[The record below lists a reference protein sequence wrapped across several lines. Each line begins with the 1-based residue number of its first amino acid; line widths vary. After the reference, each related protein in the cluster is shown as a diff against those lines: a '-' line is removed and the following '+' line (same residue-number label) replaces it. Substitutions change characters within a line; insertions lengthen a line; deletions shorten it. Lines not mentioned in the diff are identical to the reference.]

1 MIPAI
6 DAQGVVMHTD
16 SGETWRR
23 VAQAGAG
30 GLRRVA
36 GNAWPLL
43 QGTAATA
50 AWVIARRLGDHPD
63 PFFAPIAAVVALN
76 ASRGERGSNAVRLL
90 VGVVVDIV
98 AGELAIGFLGAGYGT
113 LALATFAAMAVAVAL
128 GGARVMVAQ
137 AAAGAILTVAVA
149 DGRAGPQRLV
159 DALVGAGVAL
169 VFTQVLF
176 SPEPVALLRRAG
188 ATALTDLAGGLAL
201 TARALERDDDELAER
216 AMNSLR
222 DLRDRLS
229 ELSRTRRASSRVV
242 RHSVVWRTRMTGVVR
257 ESENAGHLDL
267 LGGSCL
273 LLTRTALAMSPPERR
288 RLAPGVRELAGAIAD
303 LARAPGDRPTQ
314 QRAADRALDLARKA
328 ASSPGQY
335 QPAVTAAAAIQMVAT
350 DVMVFAGV
358 DPGQAVQVLREA
370 PENFRSPTRRQR
382 PEAHSART
390 ADALCDDPR
399 VTAGTGRW
407 GRPARRHQWR

>member
-6 DAQGVVMHTD
+6 DPQGAAMQTED
-16 SGETWRR
+16 GERWRR
-23 VAQAGAG
+23 VVEAGAS

-36 GNAWPLL
+36 DNAWPLL
-43 QGTAATA
+43 QGTAAATA

-90 VGVVVDIV
+90 VGVVVGIV
-98 AGELAIGFLGAGYGT
+98 AGELMIGVLGAGYRT

-149 DGRAGPQRLV
+149 DGQAGPQRLV

-169 VFTQVLF
+169 AFTQVLF
-176 SPEPVALLRRAG
+176 SPEPVALLRRAE
-188 ATALTDLAGGLAL
+188 ATALVDLAGGLEL
-201 TARALERDDDELAER
+201 TACALEHDDDGLAQR

-222 DLRDRLS
+222 DLRDRLA
-229 ELSRTRRASSRVV
+229 ELSRMRRASSRVV
-242 RHSVVWRTRMTGVVR
+242 RHSLVWRARMARVVR

-303 LARAPGDRPTQ
+303 LARAPGHRPTR
-314 QRAADRALDLARKA
+314 QRAADRALDLARRA
-328 ASSPGQY
+328 ASSPGQD
-335 QPAVTAAAAIQMVAT
+335 QPAFAAAAAIQMVAT

-358 DPGQAVQVLREA
+358 ELGQAAQVLREGTGDFQVPDPPPA
-370 PENFRSPTRRQR
+370 SRIPFRSDRRRPTQ
-382 PEAHSART
+382 
-390 ADALCDDPR
+390 
-399 VTAGTGRW
+399 
-407 GRPARRHQWR
+407 

>member
-1 MIPAI
+1 
-6 DAQGVVMHTD
+6 MHTD
-16 SGETWRR
+16 TGELWRR
-23 VAQAGAG
+23 LVEAGAG
-30 GLRRVA
+30 ALRRAASNV
-36 GNAWPLL
+36 WPLL
-43 QGTAATA
+43 QSTGAATA
-50 AWVIARRLGDHPD
+50 AWAIARQLGDHPD
-63 PFFAPIAAVVALN
+63 AFFAPITAVIALN

-90 VGVVVDIV
+90 LGVVVGIV
-98 AGELAIGFLGAGYGT
+98 AGELAIGALGGGYGT

-128 GGARVMVAQ
+128 GGARVMIAQ

-149 DGRAGPQRLV
+149 DGQTGPQRLV

-176 SPEPVALLRRAG
+176 SPEPVALLRRGEAG
-188 ATALTDLAGGLAL
+188 ALADLARGLGL

-216 AMNSLR
+216 AMSSLR
-222 DLRDRLS
+222 DARDRLA
-229 ELSRTRRASSRVV
+229 ELSRTRRASIRVA
-242 RHSVVWRTRMTGVVR
+242 RHSLGWRTRMALVAR

-303 LARAPGDRPTQ
+303 LARAPGDRQTR
-314 QRAADRALDLARKA
+314 QRAADRAVHLARWA

-335 QPAVTAAAAIQMVAT
+335 QPAFAASAAIQMVAT

-358 DPGQAVQVLREA
+358 DPGRAAEVVREGTGELQVPDPPLASRI
-370 PENFRSPTRRQR
+370 PFRSDRRRPTR
-382 PEAHSART
+382 
-390 ADALCDDPR
+390 
-399 VTAGTGRW
+399 
-407 GRPARRHQWR
+407 

>member
-1 MIPAI
+1 MTMIPAI

-16 SGETWRR
+16 NGETWRR
-23 VAQAGAG
+23 VARAGAG

-43 QGTAATA
+43 QGTAAATA

-76 ASRGERGSNAVRLL
+76 ASRGERGSNALRLL
-90 VGVVVDIV
+90 VGVVAGIV
-98 AGELAIGFLGAGYGT
+98 AGELAIGVLGAGYGT

-137 AAAGAILTVAVA
+137 AAASAILTVTVA
-149 DGRAGPQRLV
+149 DGGAGPQRLL

-176 SPEPVALLRRAG
+176 SPEPVALLRRAE
-188 ATALTDLAGGLAL
+188 ATALTDLAGAL
-201 TARALERDDDELAER
+201 ERTARALERDDDELAER

-222 DLRDRLS
+222 DMRDRLA
-229 ELSRTRRASSRVV
+229 ELSRARRASSRVV
-242 RHSVVWRTRMTGVVR
+242 RHSVVWRTRMAGVVR
-257 ESENAGHLDL
+257 ESENAGYLDL

-273 LLTRTALAMSPPERR
+273 LLTRTALAMSLPERR
-288 RLAPGVRELAGAIAD
+288 RLAPGVLELAAAIAD
-303 LARAPGDRPTQ
+303 LARAPGDRPTR
-314 QRAADRALDLARKA
+314 QRAADRALDLARS

-335 QPAVTAAAAIQMVAT
+335 QPAFAAAAALQMVAS

-358 DPGQAVQVLREA
+358 DPGQADQVLREGTGEVQVPGPPLA
-370 PENFRSPTRRQR
+370 SRSPLRSDRRR
-382 PEAHSART
+382 P
-390 ADALCDDPR
+390 
-399 VTAGTGRW
+399 TG
-407 GRPARRHQWR
+407 